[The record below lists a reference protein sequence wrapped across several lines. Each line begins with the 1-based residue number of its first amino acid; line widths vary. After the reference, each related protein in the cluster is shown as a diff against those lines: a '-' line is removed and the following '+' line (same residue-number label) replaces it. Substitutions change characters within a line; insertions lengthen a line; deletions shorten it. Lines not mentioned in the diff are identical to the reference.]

1 MEQPAIH
8 YEDRNND
15 VNVFEDRIC
24 IKRKGLS
31 NLVVFGLAGV
41 KTIPFTS
48 ISAIQLQKASTLMS
62 GYIQFVILG
71 ENERSVGVFNAIDDE
86 NSILFAKK
94 DNDTFARIKDYIE
107 GKILA
112 SKKMQSQSQSQS
124 QAQVNPAN
132 RFSAADEIL
141 KYKKL
146 LDNKVIT
153 QEEFDAKKKQLLEK
167 DM

>member
-1 MEQPAIH
+1 MEQPVIH
-8 YEDRNND
+8 YENRNDD
-15 VNVFEDRIC
+15 VNIFEDRIC

-31 NLVVFGLAGV
+31 NLVVYGLAGT
-41 KTIPFTS
+41 KTIPFAS

-71 ENERSVGVFNAIDDE
+71 ENERSVGVFNAVDDE
-86 NSILFAKK
+86 NAILFAKK
-94 DNDTFARIKDYIE
+94 DNDTFDKIKDYIE

-112 SKKMQSQSQSQS
+112 SKKMQSK
-124 QAQVNPAN
+124 AQDNPAN

-146 LDNKVIT
+146 LDDKVIT
-153 QEEFDAKKKQLLEK
+153 QEEFDTKKKQLLEK

>member
-41 KTIPFTS
+41 KTIPFAS
-48 ISAIQLQKASTLMS
+48 ITAIQLQKASTLMS
-62 GYIQFVILG
+62 GYIQFAVLG
-71 ENERSVGVFNAIDDE
+71 DYEPAIGIMNAIDDE
-86 NSILFAKK
+86 NTIIVAKK
-94 DNDTFARIKDYIE
+94 DNDTFDRIKDYIE

-112 SKKMQSQSQSQS
+112 SKKMQSQSQS

-141 KYKKL
+141 KHKKL
-146 LDNKVIT
+146 LDDKVIT